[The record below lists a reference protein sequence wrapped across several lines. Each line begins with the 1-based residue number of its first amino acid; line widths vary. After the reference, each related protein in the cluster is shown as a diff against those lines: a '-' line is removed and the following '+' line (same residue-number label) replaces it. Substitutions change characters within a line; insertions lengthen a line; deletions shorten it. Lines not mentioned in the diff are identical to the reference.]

1 MTAVGYVVKEMSV
14 KSKLGT
20 AAEVEQQCAITGIRE
35 VPTQSTQT
43 TQVACPDGSIT
54 DNGPVSWAVEVGYN
68 TSLRPDSFHR
78 LMLDHVGEQVQ
89 LTWEPDPIGD
99 PGRKRSAMVRLSAPS
114 ADYTVGSF
122 ATATVS
128 LPVQGTISTI
138 DPVIPT
144 IDPVI
149 P

>member
-1 MTAVGYVVKEMSV
+1 MTAVGYVVNTMSV
-14 KSKLGT
+14 KTKVGT

-54 DNGPVSWAVEVGYN
+54 DNGPVSWAVEVGYI

-78 LMLDHVGEQVQ
+78 LMLDHLGELVQ
-89 LTWEPDPIGD
+89 LTYEPDPVGD
-99 PGRKRSAMVRLSAPS
+99 PGRKRTATVRLAAPS

-128 LPVQGTISTI
+128 LPVQGSIATV
-138 DPVIPT
+138 DPVAP
-144 IDPVI
+144 
-149 P
+149 